1 MSTTSAKVDSD
12 LIHKRIEDLKSH
24 HEGTFRKLDYDVI
37 YKPKMCY
44 RPKGKDTQHISFFAS
59 ELKAQKDIYT
69 EFVSR
74 EYISEDPS
82 RTLYKWRYNPSWE
95 EAYERVTNADG
106 TSERYLIP
114 VSELVVIP
122 HVELA
127 KEISLE
133 LNNPDIDMPLEQMS
147 IRDLAAI
154 LLKKP
159 VSMKPWLNDII
170 TKTK

>member
-1 MSTTSAKVDSD
+1 MNTTTAKVDPD
-12 LIHKRIEDLKSH
+12 EVHKRISELKQH
-24 HEGTFRKLDYDVI
+24 HEGTFRKLDYDVL

-44 RPKGKDTQHISFFAS
+44 RPKGKDTQHISFFSS
-59 ELKAQKDIYT
+59 ELKAGKDIYT

-74 EYISEDPS
+74 DYVSEDS
-82 RTLYKWRYNPSWE
+82 TRTLYRWKYNPSWE
-95 EAYERVTNADG
+95 EAYERVTNKDG

-114 VSELVVIP
+114 VSELVVVP

-127 KEISLE
+127 REISLE
-133 LNNPDIDMPLEQMS
+133 LNNPDIDMPIDQIT
-147 IRDLAAI
+147 IRDLAAV

-170 TKTK
+170 TKIK